1 MSCLEHENLA
11 AMLDVLVY
19 ENVLL
24 AWSVERS
31 HVYEV
36 VLHDGESMNMT
47 GEQVEMWVLGAF
59 ATYLA
64 LIDHRRITPRILGG

>member
-1 MSCLEHENLA
+1 MPCLEHENLA

-24 AWSVERS
+24 AWSS
-31 HVYEV
+31 DGSDVYEI
-36 VLHDGESMNMT
+36 VLHDGESMTLT
-47 GEQVEMWVLGAF
+47 GRQVEMWVLGAF

-64 LIDHRRITPRILGG
+64 FIDHRRISPRILGG

>member
-24 AWSVERS
+24 AWSLERPDG
-31 HVYEV
+31 YEV
-36 VLHDGESMNMT
+36 VLHDGDSMMMT
-47 GEQVEMWVLGAF
+47 CEQVEMWVLGAF

-64 LIDHRRITPRILGG
+64 FIDHGRITPRILGG